1 MHTSI
6 WRASFPLSE
15 RRVPM
20 RIFKRLKHQKMN
32 GPVHMST
39 TLPPTCI
46 GTGVRPRR
54 SLRRAGR
61 WRLKK
66 SMVRSILLAAFVLLW
81 ISGLVSS
88 ETSPPFKEEAESRG
102 LRFRHFNG
110 GTGQYYLPESLGSGV
125 ALIDY
130 DS

>member
-1 MHTSI
+1 MHISI
-6 WRASFPLSE
+6 WRACFPLPE
-15 RRVPM
+15 RRMPM
-20 RIFKRLKHQKMN
+20 RIFKKLKHQKMN
-32 GPVHMST
+32 GLARMST

-46 GTGVRPRR
+46 GAGVRPRR

-61 WRLKK
+61 WRSQK
-66 SMVRSILLAAFVLLW
+66 SMVRAILLGAFAFLW

-110 GTGQYYLPESLGSGV
+110 GTGQYYLPESLGSG
-125 ALIDY
+125 
-130 DS
+130 